1 MENYGSGN
9 PDGLRGPETAGRHAS
24 SADSRRAPAKPA
36 RSSGRRWLGRM
47 LTTPT
52 FAAGIGIIVAA
63 ALAYGTTQT
72 HLVFSGGE
80 PACAS
85 AACTSSTAHGDAG
98 QPLGQSDHGNS
109 GSSGGSSSA
118 GPNSN
123 GRQAADSAGTNSA
136 GRPAGANQGQPRGSQ
151 HSGQSSSSGGN
162 HAPVIAYKTLRHWH
176 GGFEA
181 AITLSNRSKVT
192 VSGWQLWLRY
202 KTSQINHVW
211 HAVWYPANSRA
222 PASGLIVPQRG
233 EQQLKPGAV
242 YRFEFQAKGPPSPP
256 IGCLFNGYHCT
267 FSH

>member
-9 PDGLRGPETAGRHAS
+9 PDGLRGAETAGRHAS
-24 SADSRRAPAKPA
+24 SADPRRAPAKPA
-36 RSSGRRWLGRM
+36 RSGRRWLSRM

-80 PACAS
+80 PACVS
-85 AACTSSTAHGDAG
+85 AACTSATSHGHGGQALGKSGHRDAG
-98 QPLGQSDHGNS
+98 A
-109 GSSGGSSSA
+109 SSGSSSA

-136 GRPAGANQGQPRGSQ
+136 GRPASTNPGRPRSAQRPSPPSAGSRT
-151 HSGQSSSSGGN
+151 
-162 HAPVIAYKTLRHWH
+162 PVIAYKTLRHWH

-181 AITLSNRSKVT
+181 AVTLSNRSKVAI
-192 VSGWQLWLRY
+192 SGWQLWLRY

-222 PASGLIVPQRG
+222 PASGLVVPQRG
-233 EQQLKPGAV
+233 EQLLKPGAT
-242 YRFEFQAKGPPSPP
+242 YRFEFQAKGPPSAP

-267 FSH
+267 FNR